1 MSHINC
7 RCGNVLHDITDR
19 IRYKGYIISDR
30 ERFDLY
36 DLADEMIESDDPDRE
51 LLAMTFRSNIGCGD
65 SYIRMKEI
73 FQCPQ
78 CGRVLIETTPGKFAV
93 FTPENDTEN
102 NLLDY
107 GAQRGKKLCRARK
120 SQPISTSFP
129 EKAKP

>member
-1 MSHINC
+1 MSKIFC
-7 RCGNVLHDITDR
+7 RCGNVLRDITDG

-30 ERFDLY
+30 EQFDLY
-36 DLADEMIESDDPDRE
+36 DFVDELIESDNPDKE
-51 LLAMTFRSNIGCGD
+51 LLAMTFRSNISLGD

-78 CGRVLIETTPGKFAV
+78 CGRIFIEATPGEFVV
-93 FTPENDTEN
+93 FTPEEHTEN

-107 GAQRGKKLCRARK
+107 GVQKEKKHECMRK
-120 SQPISTSFP
+120 SQPTNTSFP

>member
-1 MSHINC
+1 MSYINC
-7 RCGNVLHDITDR
+7 RCGNVLHDITDG
-19 IRYKGYIISDR
+19 IRYKGFIISDR
-30 ERFDLY
+30 EQFDLY
-36 DLADEMIESDDPDRE
+36 DFADEMIESDNPDRE
-51 LLAMTFRSNIGCGD
+51 LLAMTFRSNISLGD

-78 CGRVLIETTPGKFAV
+78 CGRILIETTPGEFAV
-93 FTPENDTEN
+93 FTPEEHTEK

-107 GAQRGKKLCRARK
+107 GAQKEKKHYRTRK